1 MTGHF
6 DKNLNLRQ
14 IILDKRPQ
22 VIVECGAGNGDCTK
36 LLAHLKWW
44 YPFELISITDK
55 RLDAGEEW
63 SLEVDWK
70 IGISYEKLKD
80 FEDESIGLCIIDTD
94 HNYWT
99 LLQELQAVT
108 PKMEEGGLIVMH
120 DVDDFYHSTGLAM
133 SYWNGN
139 AYPEKEIMDH
149 AKHGGLGLALIDFLA
164 KYRGAFQLKQWT
176 PEHHGCAVIEKK
188 TVTETQVI
196 RPGTDPVFA
205 QKL

>member
-6 DKNLNLRQ
+6 DKNLNLRN
-14 IILDKRPQ
+14 IILDKRPE

-55 RLDAGEEW
+55 RLDEGEEW
-63 SLEVDWK
+63 SCEVDWR
-70 IGISYEKLKD
+70 IGLSYEKLLE
-80 FEDESIGLCIIDTD
+80 FEDDSIGLCILDTD

-99 LLQELQAVT
+99 LMKELHALG
-108 PKMEEGGLIVMH
+108 PKLKEGGLIVMH
-120 DVDDFYHSTGLAM
+120 DVDDFYHHTGLAM
-133 SYWNGN
+133 SYWNN
-139 AYPEKEIMDH
+139 QDYPEKEIMEH
-149 AKHGGLGLALIDFLA
+149 ANLGGLGLALIDFLA
-164 KYRGAFQLKQWT
+164 KYRGQYQLKHWT
-176 PEHHGCAVIEKK
+176 DTHHGCAVIEKK